1 MMIGPSPSRCFL
13 PLLPFLP
20 FLPFFSL
27 LSEPAKF
34 LCLSRRALRSSG
46 LSAQRLVGPAACR
59 PSDLPGPS
67 AGAGPVALGTR
78 RGRDSRQL
86 RLPLHAP
93 RRVDHRCLGR
103 PSRHLPPVARSLYRL
118 RSTVFSQ
125 QHTSVPT
132 PIP

>member
-59 PSDLPGPS
+59 PSDFPGTS
-67 AGAGPVALGTR
+67 AGAEAVALGTR
-78 RGRDSRQL
+78 RGRVSLQF
-86 RLPLHAP
+86 RLPLHAQ
-93 RRVDHRCLGR
+93 RSVDTRCQGWQ
-103 PSRHLPPVARSLYRL
+103 SRRL
-118 RSTVFSQ
+118 RRGAGLLDRKSTRLNSS
-125 QHTSVPT
+125 H
-132 PIP
+132 